1 MKLSTQPKQTTI
13 KNANKTWKDIW
24 KDREFYMILIPGIL
38 LTLLFMYVPMY
49 GVLIAFR
56 KTRLGQGF
64 NGEWIGWKNFERLFN
79 SGQFSNILKNTLV
92 LNITT
97 MFLTL
102 PIPIVFALFLNNAS
116 SPRLKKFA
124 QTSTYL
130 PHLLSV
136 VVMIEILQIFC
147 NGEYGLINITLRSMG
162 KEPISFFGDTKYF
175 VPMYIIT
182 AIWKSTGYSAIIY
195 LSALTSI
202 DKSVIEAATI
212 DGATKLQRIWH
223 IDLKLIMPT
232 IITLLILNMG
242 KVMSFAQMDKVLL
255 LQTQLNLSVS
265 EIISTY
271 VYKVG
276 VAGAQYGFGAAVGL
290 FNNVCNI
297 ILLFMTNWISKKIAK
312 VSMF

>member
-1 MKLSTQPKQTTI
+1 MKLSTKPQQTTI
-13 KNANKTWKDIW
+13 KNANKTWRDIW
-24 KDREFYMILIPGIL
+24 KDREFYLILIPGVL
-38 LTLLFMYVPMY
+38 LTILFMYVPMY
-49 GVLIAFR
+49 GVLMAFK

-64 NGEWIGWKNFERLFN
+64 DGEWIGWKNFRRLFN
-79 SGQFSNILKNTLV
+79 SGQFSNVLRNTLV

-97 MFLTL
+97 MFLTI
-102 PIPIVFALFLNNAS
+102 PIPIVFALILHNAS
-116 SPRLKKFA
+116 SPKLKKFA

-175 VPMYIIT
+175 IPMYIIT

-212 DGATKLQRIWH
+212 DGASKAQRMWH
-223 IDLKLIMPT
+223 IDLKLILPT

-265 EIISTY
+265 EILSTY

-297 ILLFMTNWISKKIAK
+297 ILLFMTNWISKKVAK
-312 VSMF
+312 ISMF

>member
-1 MKLSTQPKQTTI
+1 MKLSTQPKQTTV
-13 KNANKTWKDIW
+13 KNVNKTWKDLW
-24 KDREFYMILIPGIL
+24 KDREFYLILIPGVL
-38 LTLLFMYVPMY
+38 LTILFMYVPMY

-56 KTRLGQGF
+56 KTRLGSGF

-97 MFLTL
+97 MFLTI

-212 DGATKLQRIWH
+212 DGASKLQRIWH
-223 IDLKLIMPT
+223 IDLKLILPT

-242 KVMSFAQMDKVLL
+242 KIMSYAQMDKVLL
-255 LQTQLNLSVS
+255 LQTQLNLGVS

-297 ILLFMTNWISKKIAK
+297 ILLFMTNWISKRVAK